1 MIMMMCCVACCRDK
15 RRSRQSEQF
24 TLRNVSVAS
33 KSHIQPVALANSD
46 KWKQSDLSM
55 NHWTRNKF
63 FILLLG
69 VFVTLSIGLSN
80 VAANTM
86 TLKMPMTS
94 EMASSMSSGMSGDS
108 GKKDCG
114 DCGGTDSKAMLC
126 AAGYV
131 ASVPAVLDQIDILRT
146 KVTLLSFPAK
156 ALRLTSRAYPPDP
169 YPPRTSDIG

>member
-1 MIMMMCCVACCRDK
+1 
-15 RRSRQSEQF
+15 
-24 TLRNVSVAS
+24 
-33 KSHIQPVALANSD
+33 
-46 KWKQSDLSM
+46 M
-55 NHWTRNKF
+55 NHWTRHKI

-69 VFVTLSIGLSN
+69 VFVTLSMGLSN

-94 EMASSMSSGMSGDS
+94 AMMSDMADS

-114 DCGGTDSKAMLC
+114 GCGGTDSKAMVC
-126 AAGYV
+126 AAGCI
-131 ASVPAVLDQIDILRT
+131 ASVPVILGQINISHT

-156 ALRLTSRAYPPDP
+156 VLRLTSRAYPPDP

>member
-1 MIMMMCCVACCRDK
+1 M
-15 RRSRQSEQF
+15 
-24 TLRNVSVAS
+24 AS

-69 VFVTLSIGLSN
+69 VFVTLSMGLSN

-108 GKKDCG
+108 GQKDCG
-114 DCGGTDSKAMLC
+114 GCGGTDSKAMVC
-126 AAGYV
+126 AAGFV
-131 ASVPAVLDQIDILRT
+131 ASVPAVLDQIDISRT
-146 KVTLLSFPAK
+146 KVTLLSFSAK
-156 ALRLTSRAYPPDP
+156 ALRLTSLTDPPDP